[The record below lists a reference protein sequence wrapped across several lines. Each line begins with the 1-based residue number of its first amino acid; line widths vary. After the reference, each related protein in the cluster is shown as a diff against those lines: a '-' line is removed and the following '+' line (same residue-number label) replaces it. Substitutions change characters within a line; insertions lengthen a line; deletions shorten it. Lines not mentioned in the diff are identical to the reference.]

1 MTRIERLEPEAQESF
16 PNGISTSG
24 QRGAMRGR
32 LWLVIGLCAAT
43 LSACG
48 GSSPP
53 VVDVNGGGGMSS
65 SSIEEQIINLQNQM
79 TALQQQVDMLESRL
93 PPAK

>member
-1 MTRIERLEPEAQESF
+1 
-16 PNGISTSG
+16 
-24 QRGAMRGR
+24 MRGR
-32 LWLVIGLCAAT
+32 LWLAIGLCVAT

-53 VVDVNGGGGMSS
+53 VVDVSGGGGGMSS